1 MSKNLITA
9 IIAIAVFCTTNI
21 SGQVNIYDII
31 TLKNGEGVV
40 KGCITEQLLGKTISI
55 TPSEAVLQI
64 NVNDIQGGKPG
75 KTQVKNDSVTIELD
89 IITLKSDG
97 KSIEG
102 NIFAESP
109 GQWYKISTSKLSPQT
124 YSYDNI
130 EKIGKDVIAPKYN
143 IFEEYGALDIL
154 DLKNNH
160 TIKGV
165 IVEQTPGASLIIKDV
180 NDGKDKTIEFNDIKV
195 IRKEAY
201 KSATDI
207 FKHSAYLDVVHK
219 TKGGIARGII
229 TRQIPGESIIVEFP
243 SNAGNSDPIPYTDI
257 EKISREINQF
267 RKIDELAIQQT
278 AIDEPDSIG
287 VFFYKDNNKNR
298 QIKAYAFQI
307 TKNNEYIKFI
317 DIPFKTVDVF
327 KANEALTLTIKI
339 DGNIDDILPSFKVW
353 SITVNK
359 DRKIKTIPLQK
370 IVAKQVEEYF
380 TTAQSK
386 TTIKAEKYGK
396 SSIKII
402 LSPLKTGDYAITHKG
417 SNKIAVFGIK

>member
-21 SGQVNIYDII
+21 SAQVNIYDII
-31 TLKNGEGVV
+31 TLKNGEGVI

-75 KTQVKNDSVTIELD
+75 KTQVKKDSVTVELD
-89 IITLKSDG
+89 IVTLISDG

-102 NIFAESP
+102 YILAESP
-109 GQWYKISTSKLSPQT
+109 GKWYKISTSKLSPQT

-154 DLKNNH
+154 DMKNNQ

-165 IVEQTPGASLIIKDV
+165 IVEQTPGESLVIKDV
-180 NDGKDKTIEFNDIKV
+180 NDGKDKTIDFNDIKV

-207 FKHSAYLDVVHK
+207 FKQSAYLDVVHK

-229 TRQIPGESIIVEFP
+229 THQIPGESIIVEFP

-257 EKISREINQF
+257 DKISREINQF
-267 RKIDELAIQQT
+267 RKTDELAAQQA
-278 AIDEPDSIG
+278 AICEPDSLG
-287 VFFYKDNNKNR
+287 VFFYRDNNKNR
-298 QIKAYAFQI
+298 QINAYAFQK
-307 TKNNEYIKFI
+307 TKNNEHIKFI

-327 KANEALTLTIKI
+327 KANEELALTIKI
-339 DGNIDDILPSFKVW
+339 DGNVDDILPSFKV
-353 SITVNK
+353 
-359 DRKIKTIPLQK
+359 
-370 IVAKQVEEYF
+370 
-380 TTAQSK
+380 
-386 TTIKAEKYGK
+386 
-396 SSIKII
+396 
-402 LSPLKTGDYAITHKG
+402 
-417 SNKIAVFGIK
+417 